1 MWDSTLKNETKKS
14 KTILTYQAQQT
25 GKQYLFI
32 EADDADAITVS
43 QEKKE
48 IVSGTSSMLGNLSR
62 AFSGMQKAGY
72 SSIMP
77 LISSGWAAP
86 AMADT
91 IPPWLVPMRK
101 MLSVST
107 LSKD

>member
-43 QEKKE
+43 QEKKGDKIE
-48 IVSGTSSMLGNLSR
+48 IRNDCGSIVNLG
-62 AFSGMQKAGY
+62 
-72 SSIMP
+72 
-77 LISSGWAAP
+77 
-86 AMADT
+86 
-91 IPPWLVPMRK
+91 
-101 MLSVST
+101 
-107 LSKD
+107 